1 MRKQYPVLNWRGSLP
16 ETVVRIWHRGERGRR
31 DSWPR
36 ENDFNAMEMNQGT
49 KRPQILKLPQV
60 LRSRKLKLSSN
71 GKRKTIQFS
80 LDPSEEEATAPKN
93 QDGGSAYSKT
103 TMLLRTKAPRRASG
117 KQTPQETLRTALL
130 KSATPTQAAAPVP
143 APLKTDPVSIQVS
156 WDSRGF
162 WAMDTSTKLRPQEP
176 GILPTREDSSS
187 PPPSYFRLVND
198 FWKPEKPTKA
208 AMGLIKKTVEVMKLD
223 HQIRETKIQQ
233 KMVMEEAALLLNE
246 KLPVQAGTTVM
257 LANLTNKA
265 KEYRKEIENQWHNYA
280 QESGEILPTK
290 QELASKYAKQSSELK
305 TTQLLGKEKL
315 EYNLKHQL
323 EAVRDMSKVRE
334 KQQKELQTLQE
345 KLKKAR
351 AKTAAKAQ
359 ARYLQEKTLV
369 EKQLNEPAMGVL
381 GKREEK
387 ELKRKVRALEV
398 AVQRCASELH
408 RLQTEEKES
417 HKELEQQPQHS
428 RVEKNPQSWLKL
440 QKQHLQKHWSTKRIP
455 ERQEP
460 HHVAPGPPQVD
471 PESPQVAPGLPQVAP
486 RNRRRSSS
494 LANESIP
501 SMLVS
506 KLSQI

>member
-1 MRKQYPVLNWRGSLP
+1 MRKQYPVLHWRGSLP
-16 ETVVRIWHRGERGRR
+16 ETVVRIWHRGER
-31 DSWPR
+31 
-36 ENDFNAMEMNQGT
+36 DFNVMEMNQGT
-49 KRPQILKLPQV
+49 RRPRILKLPEI
-60 LRSRKLKLSSN
+60 LRSRKLKPGSN

-80 LDPSEEEATAPKN
+80 LDSSEEEATAPRN
-93 QDGGSAYSKT
+93 QDGSAARSRT
-103 TMLLRTKAPRRASG
+103 TMLQRAKAPNRASLTQG
-117 KQTPQETLRTALL
+117 EAIRTALL
-130 KSATPTQAAAPVP
+130 RSATPTRASAPV
-143 APLKTDPVSIQVS
+143 PLKTDPVSIQVS
-156 WDSRGF
+156 WDPRGF
-162 WAMDTSTKLRPQEP
+162 WTMDTSTKLKPQEP

-187 PPPSYFRLVND
+187 PPPAYFRLVND
-198 FWKPEKPTKA
+198 FLKPEKPTKA

-233 KMVMEEAALLLNE
+233 KMVMEEAAFLLNE

-257 LANLTNKA
+257 LANLTKKA

-290 QELASKYAKQSSELK
+290 QELASKYAKQTSELK

-315 EYNLKHQL
+315 EYNLKQQL
-323 EAVRDMSKVRE
+323 EAMRDMSQVRE

-359 ARYLQEKTLV
+359 ARYLQEKTLL
-369 EKQLNEPAMGVL
+369 EKQLNEPAMVML

-387 ELKRKVRALEV
+387 ELKRKVQALEV
-398 AVQRCASELH
+398 AAERRASELH
-408 RLQTEEKES
+408 QLRTEEEES
-417 HKELEQQPQHS
+417 HQELGQQPQQPQQPQQS
-428 RVEKNPQSWLKL
+428 QVEKTPQSWLKL

-460 HHVAPGPPQVD
+460 HHVAPEP
-471 PESPQVAPGLPQVAP
+471 PQVAPGPPQVTPGPPQVAP

-494 LANESIP
+494 TATESTQ
-501 SMLVS
+501 STLVS
-506 KLSQI
+506 KLSQIQ